1 MHCKH
6 LRDWGIADERDKK
19 DKKIKNDSR
28 VNKQQR
34 LQSIDLRKYWYF
46 KLFLLNYLLKWW
58 NYLKLV
64 QT

>member
-28 VNKQQR
+28 VNKLQR
-34 LQSIDLRKYWYF
+34 LQSVDLRKYWYL
-46 KLFLLNYLLKWW
+46 KLFLLNFYW
-58 NYLKLV
+58 NGEII
-64 QT
+64 